1 MTGNDILISTDKALL
16 NTEVIYN
23 FLNSSYWAQGR
34 SLQVIKKSIRNSLCF
49 GVYLDG
55 QQIGFARVISD
66 YATFAYLADVFI
78 LEEYRGNGFS
88 KKLLKHIISHPDLQN
103 LKRWMLA
110 TRDAHNLYRKFGF
123 TQLKN
128 PERFMEIVADPLKM
142 PDSTN
147 LA

>member
-34 SLQVIKKSIRNSLCF
+34 TLQVIKKSIRNSLCF
-49 GVYLDG
+49 GVFLDG

-88 KKLLKHIISHPDLQN
+88 KKLLKYILSHPDLQN
-103 LKRWMLA
+103 MKRWMLA

-128 PERFMEIVADPLKM
+128 PERFMEIVADTLKM
-142 PDSTN
+142 PDRTN
-147 LA
+147 MA

>member
-34 SLQVIKKSIRNSLCF
+34 TLQVIKKSIRNSLCF
-49 GVYLDG
+49 GVYLYG
-55 QQIGFARVISD
+55 QQIGFARVITD

-88 KKLLKHIISHPDLQN
+88 KKLLKYILSHPDLQN
-103 LKRWMLA
+103 MKRWMLA

-128 PERFMEIVADPLKM
+128 PERFMEIVADTLKM
-142 PDSTN
+142 PDRTN
-147 LA
+147 MA

>member
-49 GVYLDG
+49 GVFLDG